1 MLPVI
6 SGITIL
12 FKSLQMIWVY
22 ITSFKVCWFFSL
34 SVSFSACDCAV
45 TLTPH
50 FEGTWNCSHQGN
62 LAAIKKWQRY
72 QNSKEYLI

>member
-6 SGITIL
+6 SEITIL

-62 LAAIKKWQRY
+62 LAAIKKW
-72 QNSKEYLI
+72 